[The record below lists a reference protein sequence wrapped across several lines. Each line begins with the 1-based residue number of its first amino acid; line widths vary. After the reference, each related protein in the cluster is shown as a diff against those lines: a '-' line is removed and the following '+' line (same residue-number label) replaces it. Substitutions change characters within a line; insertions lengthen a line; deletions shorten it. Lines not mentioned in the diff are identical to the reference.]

1 MSPRRL
7 RILVC
12 VALVATA
19 APVRA
24 QQDPDLP
31 DPQEDLEVTDREGQ
45 EPVEELAPGELPEWP
60 QPIETVPDTR
70 PLPTPGER
78 PEPRRPGEQKYKYW
92 EEEGVSETVVDEA
105 GTIYRRRFYGG
116 VIPNV
121 RDSLRDKKTSKVH
134 RRGPLEIT
142 WVGFQQ
148 KALFSR
154 VFVQT
159 DRLPTYTIFKPD
171 PLHIVVEF
179 PTARLRTIQE
189 DRVIL
194 THEFNTK
201 VDQIDARPVRGRGVH
216 VVITLKEPMGYL
228 YKQEGDYVF
237 IDVER

>member
-1 MSPRRL
+1 MSARRL
-7 RILVC
+7 LFLVC
-12 VALVATA
+12 AALVATA
-19 APVRA
+19 APA
-24 QQDPDLP
+24 WA
-31 DPQEDLEVTDREGQ
+31 QEDTEPLSPSEDREGQ
-45 EPVEELAPGELPEWP
+45 PAAEEPAGEDAPDRPYEAE
-60 QPIETVPDTR
+60 TR

-78 PEPRRPGEQKYKYW
+78 AEPKRPGEQKYKYW

-105 GTIYRRRFYGG
+105 GAIYKRRYYGG
-116 VIPNV
+116 VVPHL
-121 RDSLRDKKTSKVH
+121 RDSLRDVKTSKVH
-134 RRGPLEIT
+134 KRGPLEIT
-142 WVGFQQ
+142 WIGFQQ

-189 DRVIL
+189 DRIIL

-201 VDQIDARPVRGRGVH
+201 VDQIDAKPVRGHGIH

>member
-1 MSPRRL
+1 MSARRL
-7 RILVC
+7 LFLVC
-12 VALVATA
+12 VALAAATTPVLAQEGPDSPFPGEEPSAPPAGDATA
-19 APVRA
+19 AVPGA
-24 QQDPDLP
+24 
-31 DPQEDLEVTDREGQ
+31 EG
-45 EPVEELAPGELPEWP
+45 LPEWP
-60 QPIETVPDTR
+60 REELETPP
-70 PLPTPGER
+70 PLRMPGER
-78 PEPRRPGEQKYKYW
+78 AEPRRPGEQKYKYW
-92 EEEGVSETVVDEA
+92 EEEGVSETVVDETGA
-105 GTIYRRRFYGG
+105 IYRRRTYGG

-134 RRGPLEIT
+134 QRGPLEIT

-179 PTARLRTIQE
+179 PTARLRTVQE

-201 VDQIDARPVRGRGVH
+201 IDQIDAKPLKGRGIH

>member
-1 MSPRRL
+1 MSARRL
-7 RILVC
+7 LFLVC

-19 APVRA
+19 APARA
-24 QQDPDLP
+24 QEDPE
-31 DPQEDLEVTDREGQ
+31 PQSPPEDQPAAE
-45 EPVEELAPGELPEWP
+45 EPAGEEFPEWP
-60 QPIETVPDTR
+60 GGEAETK

-78 PEPRRPGEQKYKYW
+78 AEPRRPGEQKYKYW

-105 GTIYRRRFYGG
+105 GAIYRRRSYGG
-116 VIPNV
+116 VVPHL
-121 RDSLRDKKTSKVH
+121 RDSLRDVKTSKVH
-134 RRGPLEIT
+134 KRGPLEIT
-142 WVGFQQ
+142 WIGFQQ

-179 PTARLRTIQE
+179 PTARLRTVQE
-189 DRVIL
+189 DRIIL

-201 VDQIDARPVRGRGVH
+201 VDQIDAKPVKGHGIH

>member
-1 MSPRRL
+1 MSARRL
-7 RILVC
+7 LFLVC
-12 VALVATA
+12 VGLAVATA
-19 APVRA
+19 PARA
-24 QQDPDLP
+24 QEEPPD
-31 DPQEDLEVTDREGQ
+31 DPQGDAEATEREGAPQ
-45 EPVEELAPGELPEWP
+45 EESTPPGAEPEAG
-60 QPIETVPDTR
+60 TTGAVDTR

-78 PEPRRPGEQKYKYW
+78 SEPTRPGEQKFKYW

-105 GTIYRRRFYGG
+105 GAIYARRHYGG

-134 RRGPLEIT
+134 KRGLLEIT
-142 WVGFQQ
+142 WIGFQQ

-154 VFVQT
+154 IFVQT

-179 PTARLRTIQE
+179 PTAKLRTIQE
-189 DRVIL
+189 DRIIL

-201 VDQIDARPVRGRGVH
+201 VDRIDAKPLKGHGIH

-228 YKQEGDYVF
+228 YRQEGDYVF